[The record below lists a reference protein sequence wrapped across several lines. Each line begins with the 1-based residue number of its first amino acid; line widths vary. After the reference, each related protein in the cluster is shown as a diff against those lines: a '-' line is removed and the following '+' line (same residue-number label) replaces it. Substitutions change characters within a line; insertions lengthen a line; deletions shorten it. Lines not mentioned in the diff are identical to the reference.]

1 MSGTISKTVAVV
13 AMLAGSI
20 SAADYGLKQGDAD
33 LQSAGA
39 LAFGPDG
46 ILFVGDSK
54 GAAVFAFETGES
66 QQKSIKQIFE
76 IPGIG
81 KEIAAVLGTT
91 ADDVL
96 INDLAVS
103 PGGNIYLSVSRG
115 RGPDADPVI
124 LKTDATG
131 TFSELS
137 FKNVKFAKA
146 QLPNA
151 PAPGGK
157 GRRNRRAQAITDL
170 AFVDDQLFIAGL
182 SNEEFASNLRSVPFP
197 FREVADGT
205 SVEIYHA
212 AHGNFET
219 RSPVRTFVPFN
230 IDDQPHLLAAYT
242 CTPLVKFPVSA
253 LNGGQKVRG
262 VTIAELGN
270 RNRPLDMIV
279 YEKDGKRYL
288 LIANSSRGI
297 MKVSTDTV
305 ANQASLDQPV
315 RGGGTAGVPYETI
328 KGLSGVVQLDRMNDK
343 QGVLLV
349 ESDKGLSL
357 ETFTL
362 P

>member
-103 PGGNIYLSVSRG
+103 PGGNIYLSCFPRSRPG
-115 RGPDADPVI
+115 CGSCYFKDRRN
-124 LKTDATG
+124 G

-151 PAPGGK
+151 PRTGWERASESTCPGDYGS
-157 GRRNRRAQAITDL
+157 RFCR
-170 AFVDDQLFIAGL
+170 
-182 SNEEFASNLRSVPFP
+182 RSVVHC
-197 FREVADGT
+197 R
-205 SVEIYHA
+205 S
-212 AHGNFET
+212 FE
-219 RSPVRTFVPFN
+219 
-230 IDDQPHLLAAYT
+230 
-242 CTPLVKFPVSA
+242 
-253 LNGGQKVRG
+253 
-262 VTIAELGN
+262 
-270 RNRPLDMIV
+270 
-279 YEKDGKRYL
+279 
-288 LIANSSRGI
+288 
-297 MKVSTDTV
+297 
-305 ANQASLDQPV
+305 
-315 RGGGTAGVPYETI
+315 
-328 KGLSGVVQLDRMNDK
+328 
-343 QGVLLV
+343 
-349 ESDKGLSL
+349 
-357 ETFTL
+357 
-362 P
+362 